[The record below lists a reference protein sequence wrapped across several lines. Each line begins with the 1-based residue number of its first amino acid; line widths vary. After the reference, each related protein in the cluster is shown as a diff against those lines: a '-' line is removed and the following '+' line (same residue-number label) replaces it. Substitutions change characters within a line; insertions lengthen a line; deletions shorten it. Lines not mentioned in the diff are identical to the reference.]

1 MMKKNAAIL
10 GLLLLLCSC
19 RENNLEIKAPGVV
32 DGEIASVKALVGGT
46 LDKLMI
52 QEGQAVKKGDLVAE
66 INRDK
71 IRNGLQELVLA
82 QKEIANSEIR
92 AREKRQLLNAN
103 LAYWRKQVQRFERLQ
118 QNQSI
123 SGEQLEKARLQLQEM
138 QTSLFD
144 LEQSLAA
151 LQIQKDK
158 LANKRQALELTD
170 KDMLLRS
177 PVAGVVLET
186 FIIQGESVFPGLA
199 LADILDLSSLYIDVF
214 VEEKEL
220 AALKL
225 KQRAKII
232 VDGLEERSFSG
243 FISVF
248 GKKAEFSPK
257 YIVAEKERQA
267 LLYQV
272 KVRIDSDLDVF
283 KIGMP
288 VTVVFAGQKNER

>member
-1 MMKKNAAIL
+1 MKKNAAVL
-10 GLLLLLCSC
+10 GLLLLFFSC
-19 RENNLEIKAPGVV
+19 QKSNLEIRAPGVV
-32 DGEIASVKALVGGT
+32 DGEIASIKALAGGT
-46 LDKLMI
+46 LDRFLI

-71 IRNGLQELVLA
+71 IRNGLQELALA
-82 QKEIANSEIR
+82 EKEIANSEIR

-103 LAYWRKQVQRFERLQ
+103 LAYARKQVQRFERLQ

-123 SGEQLEKARLQLQEM
+123 SGDQLEKARLQLQEL
-138 QTSLFD
+138 QTALFD
-144 LEQSLAA
+144 LDQSLAA

-158 LANKRQALELTD
+158 LANKRQALELTE

-177 PVAGVVLET
+177 PVAGVVLES
-186 FIIQGESVFPGLA
+186 FIGQGENVFPGLA

-225 KQRAKII
+225 NQRAKII
-232 VDGLEERSFSG
+232 VDGLEQRSFSG
-243 FISVF
+243 FIAVF

-272 KVRIDSDLDVF
+272 KVRIDRDLYVF

-288 VTVVFAGQKNER
+288 VTVVFARQKNDR

>member
-1 MMKKNAAIL
+1 MKKTAA
-10 GLLLLLCSC
+10 LLLLVLLFYTCGKND
-19 RENNLEIKAPGVV
+19 REIKVPGVV
-32 DGEIASVKALVGGT
+32 DGEIASIKALVGGT
-46 LDKLMI
+46 LDRLLM

-71 IRNGLQELVLA
+71 IRNALQEFALA

-123 SGEQLEKARLQLQEM
+123 SGDQLEKARLQLQEM
-138 QTSLFD
+138 QTALFD
-144 LEQSLAA
+144 LDQSLAA

-158 LANKRQALELTD
+158 LANKRQALELTE

-177 PVAGVVLET
+177 PVTGVVLET
-186 FIIQGESVFPGLA
+186 FISQGESVFPSLA

-225 KQRAKII
+225 NQRAKII

-243 FISVF
+243 FIAVF

-272 KVRIDSDLDVF
+272 KVRIDRDLDIF

-288 VTVVFAGQKNER
+288 VTVVFARQQSDR

>member
-1 MMKKNAAIL
+1 MKKNAAVL
-10 GLLLLLCSC
+10 GLLLLFISC
-19 RENNLEIKAPGVV
+19 RKSNLEIRAPGVV
-32 DGEIASVKALVGGT
+32 DGEIASIKALAGGT
-46 LDKLMI
+46 LDRFLIK
-52 QEGQAVKKGDLVAE
+52 EGQAVKKGDLVAE

-92 AREKRQLLNAN
+92 ARERIQLLNAN

-118 QNQSI
+118 QKQSI
-123 SGEQLEKARLQLQEM
+123 SGEQLEKARLQLQEI

-158 LANKRQALELTD
+158 LANKRQALELTE

-177 PVAGVVLET
+177 PVAGVVLES
-186 FIIQGESVFPGLA
+186 FIGQGESVFPGLA

-225 KQRAKII
+225 EQQVKII
-232 VDGLEERSFSG
+232 VDGLEERSFFG

-248 GKKAEFSPK
+248 GRKAEFSPK
-257 YIVAEKERQA
+257 YIDAEKERQA

-272 KVRIDSDLDVF
+272 KVRINSDLDVF

-288 VTVVFAGQKNER
+288 VTVLFAGRNTGR

>member
-1 MMKKNAAIL
+1 MKKNAAVL
-10 GLLLLLCSC
+10 GLLLLFFSC
-19 RENNLEIKAPGVV
+19 QKSNLEIRAPGVV
-32 DGEIASVKALVGGT
+32 DGEIASIKALAGGT
-46 LDKLMI
+46 LDRFLI

-71 IRNGLQELVLA
+71 IRNGLQELALA
-82 QKEIANSEIR
+82 EKEIANSEIR

-103 LAYWRKQVQRFERLQ
+103 LAYARKQVQRFERLQ

-123 SGEQLEKARLQLQEM
+123 SGDQLEKARLQLQEL

-144 LEQSLAA
+144 LDQSLAA

-158 LANKRQALELTD
+158 LANKRQALELTE

-177 PVAGVVLET
+177 PVAGVVLES
-186 FIIQGESVFPGLA
+186 FIGQGESVFPGLA

-225 KQRAKII
+225 NQRAKII

-243 FISVF
+243 FIAVF

-272 KVRIDSDLDVF
+272 KVRIDRDLDVF

-288 VTVVFAGQKNER
+288 VTVVFARQKNDR

>member
-1 MMKKNAAIL
+1 MIKKAA
-10 GLLLLLCSC
+10 LLLFLLVFYACGKND
-19 RENNLEIKAPGVV
+19 REIRVPGVV
-32 DGEIASVKALVGGT
+32 DGETASIKALVGGT
-46 LDKLMI
+46 LDRLLIK
-52 QEGQAVKKGDLVAE
+52 EGQAVKKNDLVAE

-71 IRNGLQELVLA
+71 IRNALQEWALT

-92 AREKRQLLNAN
+92 AREKRGLLSAN
-103 LAYWRKQVQRFERLQ
+103 LVYWRKQVQRFERLQ

-123 SGEQLEKARLQLQEM
+123 SGDQLEKARLQLQEM
-138 QTSLFD
+138 QTLLFD
-144 LEQSLAA
+144 LDQSLAA

-158 LANKRQALELTD
+158 LDNKRQALELTE

-186 FIIQGESVFPGLA
+186 FISQGESVFPGLA
-199 LADILDLSSLYIDVF
+199 LADILDISSLYIDVF

-225 KQRAKII
+225 NQRAKII
-232 VDGLEERSFSG
+232 VDGLEDQSFSG
-243 FISVF
+243 FIALF

-272 KVRIDSDLDVF
+272 KIRIDRDLDVF

-288 VTVVFAGQKNER
+288 VTVIFTRQQSDQ